1 MRCVRVR
8 DTNRVTTVTCTAAE
22 MATATMN
29 SLSNGRLEDN
39 NPELKYLVVDKTLVS
54 DPTDSQQWATKKL
67 VWVPHETNG
76 FVAASVKGEKGDEF
90 EVEICE
96 TSRRCLI
103 NKDDVQKMNPPRFNK
118 VEDMAELTCLNEA
131 SVLHNLKDRYYSS
144 LIYTY
149 SGLFCV
155 VVNPYKKLPIY
166 TEKVIELYKGKK
178 RHEVPPH
185 IFAVTDA
192 AYRSMLQEREDQ
204 SILCTG
210 ESGAGKTENTKK
222 VIQYL
227 AYVASSKPRTSTSS
241 HSVLQSG
248 ELEQQLLQA
257 NPILEAFGN
266 AKTVK
271 NDNSSR
277 FGKFIRINFD
287 ASGFI
292 AGANI
297 ETYLLEKSRTIRQA
311 VDERCFHIFY
321 QLLNGAQPDQIRE
334 FLLDDVKNYTF
345 LTHGSVPVPGVDDA
359 VEFKST
365 VQAMQIM
372 GLQPEDLSGE

>member
-1 MRCVRVR
+1 MADVDSRV
-8 DTNRVTTVTCTAAE
+8 DH
-22 MATATMN
+22 
-29 SLSNGRLEDN
+29 SD
-39 NPELKYLVVDKTLVS
+39 PELRFLSVDRNNFN
-54 DPTDSQQWATKKL
+54 DPATQAEWTQKKL
-67 VWVPHETNG
+67 VWVPHETQG
-76 FVAASVKGEKGDEF
+76 FVAAGIKGERGDEV
-90 EVEICE
+90 EVEIAE
-96 TSRRCLI
+96 TGKRVLVA
-103 NKDDVQKMNPPRFNK
+103 KDDIQKMNPPKFDK

-131 SVLHNLKDRYYSS
+131 SVLHNLKDRYYSG

-155 VVNPYKKLPIY
+155 VVNPYKRLPIY
-166 TEKVIELYKGKK
+166 TEKIMERYKGIK

-185 IFAVTDA
+185 VFAITDT
-192 AYRSMLQEREDQ
+192 AYRSMLQDREDQ

-227 AYVASSKPRTSTSS
+227 AYVAASKPKSNATPSPA
-241 HSVLQSG
+241 LIIG

-287 ASGFI
+287 ASGYI

-297 ETYLLEKSRTIRQA
+297 ETYLLEKSRAIRQA
-311 VDERCFHIFY
+311 KDERTFHIFY
-321 QLLNGAQPDQIRE
+321 QLLAGASPEQKRYELLKTTFFIDDSAVLPDLK
-334 FLLDDVKNYTF
+334 FNY
-345 LTHGSVPVPGVDDA
+345 
-359 VEFKST
+359 
-365 VQAMQIM
+365 
-372 GLQPEDLSGE
+372 